1 MRKMI
6 FVLAFLATA
15 AQAQK
20 PETIVSML
28 YPKPGKEEALLKA
41 IRDTWA
47 VYTGMGLVTGEHQ
60 LYRAE
65 SEGGSVYYVQI
76 FTWKDEN
83 IPDNAPPEVK
93 KAWADLRE
101 VSAKIDFAAVT
112 PVPDRPPTA
121 RKSPE
126 LSRPSAADTR

>member
-1 MRKMI
+1 MRKLLLI
-6 FVLAFLATA
+6 LAFATT

-20 PETIVSML
+20 PEMIVSML
-28 YPKPGKEEALLKA
+28 YPKPGKQEELLRA
-41 IRDTWA
+41 IRATWA
-47 VYTGMGLVTGEHQ
+47 VYTGMGLVTADHP

-65 SEGGSVYYVQI
+65 TEGGSIYYVEI

-93 KAWADLRE
+93 KAWAGLRE
-101 VSAKIDFAAVT
+101 VAAKIDFAAVT

-121 RKSPE
+121 R
-126 LSRPSAADTR
+126 